1 MKRSPKQLRM
11 TLSILFL
18 IGTPVCYF
26 GAALVTYFQP
36 RRYTSV
42 AEFQLLRPTSDASRI
57 KVAFENAK
65 EKLPETFSEM
75 MKNVAW
81 TGKVRLEDADA
92 PGRYLII
99 AAEAGN
105 ALDAANIANAIQF
118 LVGDYLRGPPDPNQ
132 TAPVHAIRVL
142 RRANPNFY
150 PSSPN
155 VPKNMMLGLVMA
167 TTCGIAG
174 IVFLFSALAIVEPP
188 QMITGESPPKS
199 NDRFDY

>member
-1 MKRSPKQLRM
+1 M

-57 KVAFENAK
+57 KVAFEHAK
-65 EKLPETFSEM
+65 AKLPQTFSKM
-75 MKNVAW
+75 MKNVTW
-81 TGKVRLEDADA
+81 NGQVRLETADA
-92 PGRYLII
+92 SGQYSII
-99 AAEAGN
+99 AEAGD
-105 ALDAANIANAIQF
+105 ALDAAAIANAIQF
-118 LVGDYLRGPPDPNQ
+118 LVGDYFQGPPDPNQ
-132 TAPVHAIRVL
+132 TAPIHAIRVL
-142 RRANPNFY
+142 RVANPNFY

-155 VPKNMMLGLVMA
+155 VPRNMMVGLGMA
-167 TTCGIAG
+167 STCGIAG